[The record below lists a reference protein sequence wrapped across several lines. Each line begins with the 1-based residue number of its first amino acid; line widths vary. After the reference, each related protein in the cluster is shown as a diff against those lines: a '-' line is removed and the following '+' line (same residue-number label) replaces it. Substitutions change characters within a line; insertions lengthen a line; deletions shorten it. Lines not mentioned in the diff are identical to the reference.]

1 VWGRRRGA
9 GTWAGSTLWPRGG
22 GARDGR
28 GAVQEMEDGEE
39 TTPDVEEGEE
49 AEHGEETAK
58 REIGLHLFLNDFGG

>member
-39 TTPDVEEGEE
+39 TTPDVEAGEE
-49 AEHGEETAK
+49 AEHGEETAPVASQRRRRK
-58 REIGLHLFLNDFGG
+58 RSARG